1 MLGRLMN
8 FILTHCVNPLTRQAF
23 MKNPDTSCVAA
34 LVNGTTIDGGLRLVL
49 SHLWASE
56 NVKQYRT
63 PH

>member
-1 MLGRLMN
+1 M
-8 FILTHCVNPLTRQAF
+8 TQ
-23 MKNPDTSCVAA
+23 SCVAA
-34 LVNGTTIDGGLRLVL
+34 LVNGATIDGGLRLVL